1 MMKPSKNRSS
11 EYQNYLTA
19 RNHKPSMVIKQVSPV
34 NKTRYEARQKQSKQN
49 NVSDLKF
56 ITT

>member
-11 EYQNYLTA
+11 EHQNYLTA

-34 NKTRYEARQKQSKQN
+34 NQTRYEARQKQSKQN

>member
-1 MMKPSKNRSS
+1 MKPSKNRSS
-11 EYQNYLTA
+11 EHQNYLTA

-34 NKTRYEARQKQSKQN
+34 NQTRYEARQKQAKQN

>member
-1 MMKPSKNRSS
+1 MMKPSKKRSS

-19 RNHKPSMVIKQVSPV
+19 RNHKPSMVIKQASPV